1 MQQNV
6 KAKKISKVWDPNLR
20 MAKRGYYFQCQ
31 CSWFLFSQIKL
42 FRLWSKLCNDQP
54 CLIVFSFSVLHWSKK
69 WGSTISKFDTCT
81 VSKVLNRPFRLC
93 FVKHKLSSRGSDFS
107 DTKSKLME
115 SEKNLRCRFCSVS
128 FITINNFRFYF
139 FRPFRLFSWVQSHW
153 IVKII

>member
-20 MAKRGYYFQCQ
+20 KAKRGCYFQCQ

-54 CLIVFSFSVLHWSKK
+54 CLIVFSFFVLHWSKK
-69 WGSTISKFDTCT
+69 WGIHNFEIRHLHRVQSLKPT
-81 VSKVLNRPFRLC
+81 VSFR